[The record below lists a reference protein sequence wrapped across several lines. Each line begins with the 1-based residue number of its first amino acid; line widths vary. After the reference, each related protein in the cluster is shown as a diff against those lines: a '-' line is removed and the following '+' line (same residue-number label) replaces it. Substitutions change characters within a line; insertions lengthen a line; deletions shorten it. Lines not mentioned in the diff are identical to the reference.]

1 MAGMAAAAERVARR
15 KRQPG
20 KSADLGYIL
29 WRSVRQRR
37 AFLRMDDVAAQ
48 FGAILRDLR
57 TGSGLS
63 QEELAFRAGM
73 SVPYLS
79 DLERGRSNPSLAMV
93 VDLARAL
100 GVHPVR
106 LVEELVIDD
115 RVDPPRRKRP
125 KE

>member
-1 MAGMAAAAERVARR
+1 
-15 KRQPG
+15 
-20 KSADLGYIL
+20 
-29 WRSVRQRR
+29 
-37 AFLRMDDVAAQ
+37 MDDVAAQ

-100 GVHPVR
+100 GVHPVK

>member
-1 MAGMAAAAERVARR
+1 
-15 KRQPG
+15 
-20 KSADLGYIL
+20 
-29 WRSVRQRR
+29 
-37 AFLRMDDVAAQ
+37 MDDVAAQ